1 MARPAN
7 DLCTAR
13 AGARASTAAAEAAP
27 TASNYSAQKA
37 HRALSQT
44 INRTFGALCPAR
56 RPTMGLGGP
65 EAVILDLRDAVAK
78 DAKAD
83 AYPDHSGEV
92 FPGEPWLVRRD
103 AAAYGIALDAHL
115 AGLRRDGA
123 SPSGSTHCPAG
134 PCNDELPARSHRA
147 GALGQ

>member
-83 AYPDHSGEV
+83 AYPDHSGRSSRAN
-92 FPGEPWLVRRD
+92 PGSSGAMLPLTASRSTRIWRGC
-103 AAAYGIALDAHL
+103 AAT
-115 AGLRRDGA
+115 A